1 MNIRGLYLVEGY
13 PYPDLVAL
21 ESRGLTHVF
30 YLDNLLLNNYDIV
43 HKNLTSLFETIEK
56 TNIQLIFVLNAFK
69 SSNSDSL
76 VDPTNIAHRTKLK
89 NELLRLIKDFP
100 ELNGISFKDFEWQ
113 TWDGYTNDEKS
124 NILSEFAGEIAS
136 TLKNQNPYIKLSA
149 SMNWRSST
157 LKSVSS
163 KLDYAITEI
172 FTSNSEGIPISKA
185 IQTVKE
191 YSDGD
196 VVIELLT
203 HDNAVNLDPR
213 SLSDIYNEIST
224 VIANNG
230 TNYILY
236 ASPWIPFGLGFP
248 KVDYSFK
255 EIYMDLN
262 LVSKNK
268 KIPEKSSRIMTINF
282 LDQNNDPPS
291 PDLLKTVAGSYKI
304 TDQFTGKIIRDFT
317 SFIPENYVHE
327 LILTDEDNQIVNPD
341 VSQENHVITVS
352 IVYGNGRTENNE
364 LSVTVLNLLGIE

>member
-1 MNIRGLYLVEGY
+1 MRGLYIVEGY
-13 PYPDLVAL
+13 PYPDLDEL

-30 YLDNLLLNNYDIV
+30 YMDNLLLNNYEV
-43 HKNLTSLFETIEK
+43 VQKNLKSLFKTIEK
-56 TNIQLIFVLNAFK
+56 TSIQLIFVLNAFK
-69 SSNSDSL
+69 SSGSDSL
-76 VDPTNIAHRTKLK
+76 VDPTNTAHRTKLK
-89 NELLRLIKDFP
+89 NALSHLIEDFP
-100 ELNGISFKDFEWQ
+100 DLNGISFKDFEWQ
-113 TWDGYTNDEKS
+113 TWDGYTSDEKS
-124 NILSEFAGEIAS
+124 NILSDFAKEIA
-136 TLKNQNPYIKLSA
+136 TTIKNLNPSIKFSA

-196 VVIELLT
+196 VVVELLT

-230 TNYILY
+230 PNYVLY
-236 ASPWIPFGLGFP
+236 SSPWIPFGLGFP
-248 KVDYSFK
+248 RVDYSFK

-268 KIPEKSSRIMTINF
+268 KIPERSSRIMTINF

-304 TDQFTGKIIRDFT
+304 TDQFTGKIIKDFT
-317 SFIPENYVHE
+317 SFIPTNYVHE
-327 LILTDEDNQIVNPD
+327 LLLTGEDNQIVNPD
-341 VSQENHVITVS
+341 VSQENHVVTVS